1 MKFDDIADGSDGAD
15 DDDAVKN
22 DVDGA
27 DDIEDDSSFGKNL
40 V

>member
-15 DDDAVKN
+15 DDDA
-22 DVDGA
+22 
-27 DDIEDDSSFGKNL
+27 DDIKDDSSFGKNL